1 MLVQTLQ
8 IYATVF
14 QVINIVVCLI
24 LIIILKRSK

>member
-8 IYATVF
+8 IYGIVF

-24 LIIILKRSK
+24 LIIILKRSR